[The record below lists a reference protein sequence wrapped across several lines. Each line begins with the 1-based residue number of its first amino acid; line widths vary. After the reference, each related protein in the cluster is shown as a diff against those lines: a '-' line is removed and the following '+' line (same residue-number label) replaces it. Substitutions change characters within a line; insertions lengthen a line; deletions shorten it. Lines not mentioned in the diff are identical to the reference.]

1 MTREEPKFDIFSGQ
15 IDSNALWLE
24 SVEGL
29 SKARDR
35 MRQIAAEKPGR
46 YFVFS
51 PASNS
56 VLAETETFPKA
67 TAVSRGKGT
76 AA

>member
-1 MTREEPKFDIFSGQ
+1 MTLEEPKFDIFSGQ
-15 IDSNALWLE
+15 IENNAMWLE

-56 VLAETETFPKA
+56 VLAETETWAKA
-67 TAVSRGKGT
+67 ATISEVRSS